1 MKKTFLFIVLIGIM
15 LGIGIWIFKTNND
28 SLNYQAQ
35 RSSTNKNN
43 LDEID
48 IKSTQSTTDTQ
59 QVTEQTEKEIANFS
73 TKIHN
78 KEKARQNNMRI
89 TCDSLTNTEIKPE
102 EIFSFCNTVGKATKE
117 KGYQEADVYVD
128 GEKKQGLGGGNC
140 QVSTTLYNAVIRAE
154 LEITERSAHSM
165 IVSYVEPSMDAA
177 ISGEYKDLKFKNST
191 KYPVYIEGYTDGGI
205 IHFNVYGKE
214 TRDANREVEFV
225 SETTGETD
233 PGVKYV
239 ADGTLQIGT
248 ISTQQSA
255 HIGKK
260 AKLWKVVKVNGKEES
275 REVFNTSNYQASPKI
290 VRVGTASDSQD
301 AINAVMAAIGT
312 QDEATIQAAAAAN
325 CTAAR
330 DAAAAQQAA
339 EAAAAAAAQPAEPAQ
354 PEQPSQPEE
363 DGNKDDKKDSDN
375 KKDDKQDNTKEEENN
390 KESND

>member
-1 MKKTFLFIVLIGIM
+1 M

-140 QVSTTLYNAVIRAE
+140 QVSTTLYNAVLKVDG
-154 LEITERSAHSM
+154 LEIIERHEHSG
-165 IVSYVEPSMDAA
+165 YVPYIEKGKDAA
-177 ISGEYKDLKFKNST
+177 VAYGSYDFKFKNNT
-191 KYPVYIEGYTDGGI
+191 NKTIKIIMECQEKDVTAKIIEMVKDQIFYLVFYILKIRESI
-205 IHFNVYGKE
+205 IHNYEERVKLNQLLN
-214 TRDANREVEFV
+214 RDFIILINEILLIEF
-225 SETTGETD
+225 
-233 PGVKYV
+233 
-239 ADGTLQIGT
+239 
-248 ISTQQSA
+248 SA
-255 HIGKK
+255 IR
-260 AKLWKVVKVNGKEES
+260 L
-275 REVFNTSNYQASPKI
+275 TS
-290 VRVGTASDSQD
+290 
-301 AINAVMAAIGT
+301 AIL
-312 QDEATIQAAAAAN
+312 
-325 CTAAR
+325 
-330 DAAAAQQAA
+330 
-339 EAAAAAAAQPAEPAQ
+339 
-354 PEQPSQPEE
+354 SLF
-363 DGNKDDKKDSDN
+363 K
-375 KKDDKQDNTKEEENN
+375 
-390 KESND
+390 